1 MISRES
7 LNIDLIWLTHHKA
20 VTVDFPRNQSTNY
33 KAAKMHHVNFNSLQ
47 LTKQTILLGN
57 NDKNDNKPLL
67 FGRRSFEIIT
77 VACAFKRHFL
87 TEQDQTS
94 PVICHSIGLIG
105 VFRRPREFKRSRFF
119 LLSIICLPI
128 LFFWTTK
135 CLKLHSLWI
144 NSYLGLIKY
153 HACLRYC
160 TG

>member
-1 MISRES
+1 
-7 LNIDLIWLTHHKA
+7 
-20 VTVDFPRNQSTNY
+20 
-33 KAAKMHHVNFNSLQ
+33 MHHVNFNSLQ

-105 VFRRPREFKRSRFF
+105 VFRRSREFKRSRFF
-119 LLSIICLPI
+119 FVIDNLLADFVLLNNKMSQIT
-128 LFFWTTK
+128 FFM
-135 CLKLHSLWI
+135 
-144 NSYLGLIKY
+144 N
-153 HACLRYC
+153 
-160 TG
+160 